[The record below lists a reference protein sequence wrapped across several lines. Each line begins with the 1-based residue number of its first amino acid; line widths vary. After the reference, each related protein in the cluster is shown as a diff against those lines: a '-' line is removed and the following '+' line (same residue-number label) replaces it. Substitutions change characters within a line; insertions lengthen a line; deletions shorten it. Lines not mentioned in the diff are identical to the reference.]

1 MWGSM
6 DIGFFLVRCFLQVP
20 DCPQV
25 PLWRKIYLFLTMCG
39 RTPPIRSPRAPV
51 FEPGQAQ
58 PMLP

>member
-1 MWGSM
+1 M

-25 PLWRKIYLFLTMCG
+25 QLWRKIYLFLTMCG
-39 RTPPIRSPRAPV
+39 RTSPIRSPRAPV